1 VQQAVKAGV
10 AKAQA
15 PKNRLAAPA
24 PAR

>member
-15 PKNRLAAPA
+15 PKNRLAAPL